1 MDKKNLLTKRVKST
15 VYGLSSV
22 VIMLIVFAI
31 FAVLNMFQGIS
42 FLSPSNLSTILNQ
55 ASFLVIVG
63 IAHAIVILM
72 GGINLSIGSVMAL
85 TTVMWGDMLLKTS
98 EVNPLIPAAM
108 VILTAAAIGYIS
120 GLLITKLRIT
130 PYIATFAVMY
140 ACRGLAWVY
149 LRNRVI
155 YGVNQ
160 AFRDLLVGRLFR
172 VAGFNVTMPML
183 IALIALLAFF
193 LILRGT
199 TLGRKWYFTGA
210 NPTAARISGIN
221 TDRMINIAYTVSSAL
236 AGFAGLMYM
245 ARLNST
251 EPGLAGDTHF
261 EAITVSLI
269 GGFAMAGGYGNIW
282 GVAGGAIVV
291 YTIQSGMNMLRLPG
305 ELQALINGVL
315 IIFAVYLNQTLSK
328 KKMEIDND
336 LSDARMAQRQHSML
350 KEGASR

>member
-1 MDKKNLLTKRVKST
+1 MTR
-15 VYGLSSV
+15 
-22 VIMLIVFAI
+22 
-31 FAVLNMFQGIS
+31 
-42 FLSPSNLSTILNQ
+42 
-55 ASFLVIVG
+55 
-63 IAHAIVILM
+63 
-72 GGINLSIGSVMAL
+72 
-85 TTVMWGDMLLKTS
+85 
-98 EVNPLIPAAM
+98 
-108 VILTAAAIGYIS
+108 
-120 GLLITKLRIT
+120 
-130 PYIATFAVMY
+130 
-140 ACRGLAWVY
+140 
-149 LRNRVI
+149 
-155 YGVNQ
+155 
-160 AFRDLLVGRLFR
+160 FR

-210 NPTAARISGIN
+210 NPTAARFSGIN

-328 KKMEIDND
+328 KKMELDND